1 MRGIV
6 SYLIGGILVVLVMD
20 FVAPPVGFGL
30 AVGAWPVA
38 ARGTTTQ
45 FVDRTRK
52 GDRLGLPTAID
63 KQRSPIAPFT
73 IMIGCDPAFSPLSAS
88 AQINASGRCIAELAS
103 PLAG

>member
-6 SYLIGGILVVLVMD
+6 SYLLGGILVVLAMD

-30 AVGAWPVA
+30 VVGAWPVA

-45 FVDRTRK
+45 FVDRTHK

-63 KQRSPIAPFT
+63 KRRSPITPST
-73 IMIGCDPAFSPLSAS
+73 IMVGCDPAFSPLSTS
-88 AQINASGRCIAELAS
+88 AQTSASGRCIA
-103 PLAG
+103 